1 MASLPEEAGMM
12 RSLRAVVPAM
22 ALVCALTAVSLTAAA
37 EDGRASF
44 WVEQPS
50 LDLGT
55 VVAGESATATFV
67 FHNDG
72 PEDIHIIRAKPS

>member
-1 MASLPEEAGMM
+1 MT
-12 RSLRAVVPAM
+12 RHTRAA
-22 ALVCALTAVSLTAAA
+22 ALVAAFICAGFVVTHVAAV
-37 EDGRASF
+37 EDPKSSF
-44 WVEQPS
+44 WVEEAE

-55 VVAGESATATFV
+55 IVAGTVAIATFV